1 MVGLDA
7 GGVAA
12 CHFLR
17 SRGTEVWAL
26 GVPGSVAPALEMEGL
41 EEVGIKVLGSEEALL
56 GISPEIVVLGSN
68 VPLSEPALSPLVS
81 AGIKIVSEL
90 ELAARHYSC
99 MPIAVAGTN
108 GKTTTAELIE
118 RMLSLSHRTVR
129 KAGGSGLAA
138 CGLVPESKN
147 LDYAILEVSSFQ
159 LESVELFRPSIAV
172 LLNLKPDHMDHYD
185 RMANYARTVARLFQ
199 NQQVFDWAIVQSE
212 ALALLHSLGVQIPC
226 KVITFSA
233 ANPRADL
240 VLDRGLLVSRLSG
253 WEGPLLNMGNC
264 RLQGPHQAE
273 NMLAALAVGHVL
285 RLRLEEM
292 VEALQSHEGGPH
304 RCELV
309 GEVGGVS
316 FVNDSK
322 AMNVEAL
329 RRAIESMPG
338 GRIGEPN
345 LWLIAGGKDK
355 GLDYH
360 DLGPLIAQRVKGTF
374 LLGQTRDKLRAA
386 WSLFTPCT
394 SVDSLEEAVELASS
408 GAVPGDVVL
417 LSPACSS
424 LDMFQNYQQRGEVF
438 RTAAQKWMSAQ
449 PGGGKSSSGGTV

>member
-1 MVGLDA
+1 
-7 GGVAA
+7 
-12 CHFLR
+12 
-17 SRGTEVWAL
+17 
-26 GVPGSVAPALEMEGL
+26 
-41 EEVGIKVLGSEEALL
+41 
-56 GISPEIVVLGSN
+56 
-68 VPLSEPALSPLVS
+68 
-81 AGIKIVSEL
+81 
-90 ELAARHYSC
+90 
-99 MPIAVAGTN
+99 
-108 GKTTTAELIE
+108 
-118 RMLSLSHRTVR
+118 
-129 KAGGSGLAA
+129 
-138 CGLVPESKN
+138 
-147 LDYAILEVSSFQ
+147 
-159 LESVELFRPSIAV
+159 
-172 LLNLKPDHMDHYD
+172 MDHYD

-240 VLDRGLLVSRLSG
+240 VLDRGLLVGRLPNWS
-253 WEGPLLNMGNC
+253 GPLLNMGNC

-292 VEALQSHEGGPH
+292 VEALQTHEGGSH

-309 GEVGGVS
+309 GEAGGVS

-394 SVDSLEEAVELASS
+394 SVDSLEEAVELASA
-408 GAVPGDVVL
+408 GAVAGALPE
-417 LSPACSS
+417 PS
-424 LDMFQNYQQRGEVF
+424 LDRAGLQPAASRAGAGRNPPRARG
-438 RTAAQKWMSAQ
+438 RRAARAWRGASHGRAPPHPWRAQ
-449 PGGGKSSSGGTV
+449 PQPERAAAAGVCGAWRSRRSCR

>member
-1 MVGLDA
+1 MVGLDS
-7 GGVAA
+7 GGIAA

-26 GVPGSVAPALEMEGL
+26 AVSGSIPPAAEISDL
-41 EEVGIKVLGSEEALL
+41 EEVGIRVLDGAGDIA
-56 GISPEIVVLGSN
+56 GISPEIVVLGAN
-68 VPLSEPALSPLVS
+68 VPRSEPVLASLI
-81 AGIKIVSEL
+81 ATGIKVVSEL
-90 ELAARHYSC
+90 ELAACHYSC
-99 MPIAVAGTN
+99 MPIVVAGTN

-118 RMLSLSHRTVR
+118 RMLTLSHRNVR

-138 CGLVPESKN
+138 CGLVPDSKN
-147 LDYAILEVSSFQ
+147 LDYAILEVNSFE

-199 NQQVFDWAIVQSE
+199 NQQPFDWAIVQSE
-212 ALALLHSLGVQIPC
+212 ALALLHSLGVEIPC

-240 VLDRGLLVSRLSG
+240 VLDRGLLVGRLPDWS
-253 WEGPLLNMGNC
+253 GPLLNMGNC

-292 VEALQSHEGGPH
+292 VEALQTHEGGPH
-304 RCELV
+304 RCEIV
-309 GEVGGVS
+309 GEAGGVT

-394 SVDSLEEAVELASS
+394 SVDSLEEAVGLATAD
-408 GAVPGDVVL
+408 AVAGDVVL

-424 LDMFQNYQQRGEVF
+424 LDMFQNYQHRGEIF
-438 RTAAQKWMSAQ
+438 RAAAQKWMSTRTPAHADST
-449 PGGGKSSSGGTV
+449 GGEG